1 MAQVKSFIDNNFAPE
16 GSEFEDWSPTDWK
29 PQITLFDNLVDSNY
43 KDFARFL
50 HSRWK
55 DLGRQVK
62 AEVETNPEKY
72 SLIPLSNPFI
82 VPGGRFREMYY
93 WDSYWTIQ
101 GLLVSEMYD
110 TTKGML
116 KNFVELI
123 QQIGFIP
130 NGKLLILICSKI

>member
-1 MAQVKSFIDNNFAPE
+1 M
-16 GSEFEDWSPTDWK
+16 SPK
-29 PQITLFDNLVDSNY
+29 E
-43 KDFARFL
+43 FARFL

-62 AEVETNPEKY
+62 SEVETNPEKY
-72 SLIPLSNPFI
+72 SLIPLTNPFI

-130 NGKLLILICSKI
+130 NGKKE

>member
-16 GSEFEDWSPTDWK
+16 GSEFEDWNPTDWK
-29 PQITLFDNLVDSNY
+29 PEISLFDNLKDSNY

-62 AEVETNPEKY
+62 AEVETNPENY
-72 SLIPLSNPFI
+72 SLIPLTNPFI

-130 NGKLLILICSKI
+130 NGKKNIK